1 MSSVF
6 LHIQMSGSTI
16 ENMLREENF
25 ELMRRISTLRKESET
40 LQQKIKEFESSKLC
54 IFTYVHV
61 VYNQSCL
68 GIDIIQAIYVCM
80 LAV

>member
-6 LHIQMSGSTI
+6 LHIQLSGSTI
-16 ENMLREENF
+16 ENNMLREENF

-68 GIDIIQAIYVCM
+68 GIDII
-80 LAV
+80 